1 MHVAKNHLLVQRYFF
16 PHDQKVVREWF
27 GSTWKVASKGVPF
40 QSLPALPGSTSSS
53 TELRYLSSC
62 MTTEPSPEAIGLI
75 EVDMELQRSGDLLKC
90 EVFVSVW
97 TETSRVTN
105 CHEANDKTCDN
116 DLRGN
121 EAG

>member
-1 MHVAKNHLLVQRYFF
+1 
-16 PHDQKVVREWF
+16 VVREWF
-27 GSTWKVASKGVPF
+27 GSTWKVASKGVPNHK
-40 QSLPALPGSTSSS
+40 ALPGSTSSS